1 MKFLLLLLVAGVS
14 PAACADQDADFLAA
28 RDAYRVGNS
37 VKLAQLAKPLKNHP
51 LEIYLSYYQLKLNL
65 DATPAEPMLAFLARP
80 EDSPL
85 LDALRSEWLKVLG
98 RQHRWEL
105 FNIVYP
111 RLLNEDVGVTCYA
124 LQYDL
129 QTNPSKAL
137 PAAAVRLLWL
147 TAKPQPDSCDEV
159 FSAAFATGLLTEAD
173 AWQRFRLSLE
183 AGNVSLA
190 RDINERLSDIHQV
203 APDQLTRAAS
213 DADRYLSKAVLNK
226 ANEGERMVA
235 LFALQRLAKQ
245 SPDLALTKWQALAS
259 FFTVPELQ
267 YFYAALGYEA
277 SRQQDPRALQ
287 WYKLAGAQALNDAQA
302 VWRTR
307 AALRQLDWAEVSR
320 SVQAMSAELRLDPA
334 WRYWQ
339 ARAWQAQGKPNEA
352 MKLFA
357 PLSDEFNFYGQL
369 ANAELA
375 STPSLTAI
383 KPRFEPSKTELDSLA
398 KSIGAQRTLALYR
411 LDMRVDARL
420 EWIWLLRNFNDQ
432 ELLTASEFA
441 KRNEMFD
448 RAIGAAEKTVFTHDF
463 SLRYMAPYRDALKEH
478 IVENGLEEAWV
489 FGLMRQESRFATS
502 ARSSVGAA
510 GLMQIMPSTA
520 RWVAKQLGLKSYR
533 DHLIAQLDTN
543 LKLGTFYMKNVL
555 NSAGAS
561 PVMASAAYNAGP
573 GRARKWRGD
582 QALEGAIYAETIP
595 FDETRDYVKKVM
607 SNTNYYAKQFGAPT
621 RSLKDRMGVIAG
633 KTVENQK
640 AIPDEK

>member
-1 MKFLLLLLVAGVS
+1 M
-14 PAACADQDADFLAA
+14 ADQDADFLAA
-28 RDAYRVGNS
+28 RDAYRAGNS
-37 VKLAQLAKPLKNHP
+37 AKLAQLAKPLKNHP

-65 DATPAEPMLAFLARP
+65 ESLPAEPVLAFLARP
-80 EDSPL
+80 EDTPL
-85 LDALRSEWLKVLG
+85 IDALRSEWLKVLG

-105 FNIVYP
+105 FNLIYP
-111 RLLNEDVGVTCYA
+111 RLLNEDASISCYA
-124 LQYDL
+124 LQAHPD
-129 QTNPSKAL
+129 KAL
-137 PAAAVRLLWL
+137 PIAEVKSLWL
-147 TAKPQPDSCDEV
+147 TGKSQPDSCGDI
-159 FSAAFATGLLTEAD
+159 FTAAFANGILTEAD

-190 RDINERLSDIHQV
+190 RDINERLAEEHQV
-203 APDQLTRAAS
+203 TSEQLTRAAA
-213 DADRYLSKAVLNK
+213 DADRYLSKALLDK

-245 SPDLALTKWQALAS
+245 SPDLALAKWKTLAS
-259 FFTVPELQ
+259 FFSVPELQ

-277 SRQQDPRALQ
+277 ARQQDSRAMQ
-287 WYKLAGAQALNDAQA
+287 WYKLAGALPLNELQLA
-302 VWRTR
+302 WRTR
-307 AALRQLDWAEVSR
+307 AALRQLDWVEVLR
-320 SVQAMSAELRLDPA
+320 SVRAMSAEQRLDPA

-339 ARAWQAQGKPNEA
+339 ARALQALAKPNEA

-369 ANAELA
+369 ANAELSSA
-375 STPSLTAI
+375 ANLTAS
-383 KPRFEPSKTELDSLA
+383 KPRFEPSQAELDSLA

-411 LDMRVDARL
+411 MEMRVDARR
-420 EWIWLLRNFNDQ
+420 EWMWLLRNFNDQ
-432 ELLTASEFA
+432 ELLTAADFA

-463 SLRYMAPYRDALKEH
+463 SLRYLAPYRDALKEH

-489 FGLMRQESRFATS
+489 FGLMRQESRFTTS
-502 ARSSVGAA
+502 ARSPVGAA

-520 RWVAKQLGLKSYR
+520 RWVAKKLGLHSYR

-555 NSAGAS
+555 DSAGSS

-582 QALEGAIYAETIP
+582 QDLEGAIYAETIP

-607 SNTNYYAKQFGAPT
+607 SNTHYYATQFGAPT

>member
-1 MKFLLLLLVAGVS
+1 MKFILLFLLSVS
-14 PAACADQDADFLAA
+14 TAVFADQDADFLAA
-28 RDAYRVGNS
+28 RDAYRAGNQA
-37 VKLAQLAKPLKNHP
+37 KLAQLAKPLKNHP

-65 DATPAEPMLAFLARP
+65 DATPAEPVLAFLARP

-85 LDALRSEWLKVLG
+85 IDAMRSEWLKVLG

-105 FNIVYP
+105 FNLVYP
-111 RLLNEDVGVTCYA
+111 RLLNEDAAVSCYA
-124 LQYDL
+124 MQA
-129 QTNPSKAL
+129 NPSKAL
-137 PAAAVRLLWL
+137 PVAEVKSLWL
-147 TAKPQPDSCDEV
+147 IGKNHPDSCDEI
-159 FSAAFATGLLTEAD
+159 FAAAFASGLLTEAD

-190 RDINERLSDIHQV
+190 REINARLSDDHQV
-203 APDQLTRAAS
+203 TSDQLSRAAS
-213 DADRYLSKAVLNK
+213 DADRYLSKAALDK

-245 SPDLALTKWQALAS
+245 SPDLALAKWQPLAA

-277 SRQQDPRALQ
+277 ARQQDPRAMQ
-287 WYKLAGAQALNDAQA
+287 WYKLAGAQTLNDAQA

-307 AALRQLDWAEVSR
+307 AALRQLDWTEVLR
-320 SVQAMSAELRLDPA
+320 SVQTMSAEQRLDPA

-339 ARAWQAQGKPNEA
+339 ARALQALGKPNEA

-398 KSIGAQRTLALYR
+398 NSIGAQRSLALYR
-411 LDMRVDARL
+411 MDLRVDARL

-432 ELLTASEFA
+432 ELLTAAEFA
-441 KRNEMFD
+441 KRHEMFD

-502 ARSSVGAA
+502 ARSPVGAA

-555 NSAGAS
+555 NSAGSS
-561 PVMASAAYNAGP
+561 PVMATAAYNAGP

-582 QALEGAIYAETIP
+582 QDLEGAIYAETIP

-607 SNTNYYAKQFGAPT
+607 SNTHYYAKQFGAPT
-621 RSLKDRMGVIAG
+621 RSLKERMGVIAG
-633 KTVENQK
+633 KTPENQR

>member
-1 MKFLLLLLVAGVS
+1 MRLLFCFCLCVSAVAF
-14 PAACADQDADFLAA
+14 ADQDADFLAA
-28 RDAYRVGNS
+28 RDAYRAGNS
-37 VKLAQLAKPLKNHP
+37 AKLAQLAKPLKNHP

-65 DATPAEPMLAFLARP
+65 DATPAEPVLAFLARP

-85 LDALRSEWLKVLG
+85 IDAMRSEWLKVLG

-105 FNIVYP
+105 FNLVYP
-111 RLLNEDVGVTCYA
+111 RLLNEDAAVSCYA
-124 LQYDL
+124 MQAHPDR
-129 QTNPSKAL
+129 AL
-137 PAAAVRLLWL
+137 PVAEVKFLWL
-147 TAKPQPDSCDEV
+147 TGKSQPDSCGDI
-159 FSAAFATGLLTEAD
+159 FAAAFASGILTEAD

-190 RDINERLSDIHQV
+190 RDINERLTEGHQV
-203 APDQLTRAAS
+203 TSEQLTRAAA
-213 DADRYLSKAVLNK
+213 DADRYLSKAALDK

-245 SPDLALTKWQALAS
+245 SPDLALAKWKPLAA

-277 SRQQDPRALQ
+277 ARQQDPRAMQ
-287 WYKLAGAQALNDAQA
+287 WYKLAGAQTLSDTQLA
-302 VWRTR
+302 WRTR
-307 AALRQLDWAEVSR
+307 AALRQLDWAEVLR
-320 SVQAMSAELRLDPA
+320 SVQAMQPEQRHDPA

-339 ARAWQAQGKPNEA
+339 ARALQAMGKPNEA

-369 ANAELA
+369 ANTEL
-375 STPSLTAI
+375 SSSPSLTAS

-411 LDMRVDARL
+411 LDLRVDARL

-502 ARSSVGAA
+502 ARSPVGAA

-555 NSAGAS
+555 NSAEAS
-561 PVMASAAYNAGP
+561 PVMATAAYNAGP
-573 GRARKWRGD
+573 GRARKWRGE

-607 SNTNYYAKQFGAPT
+607 SNTNYYAQQFGAPT
-621 RSLKDRMGVIAG
+621 RSLKERMGVIAG
-633 KTVENQK
+633 KTPENQR